1 VISSQAK
8 DSIERI
14 FYKAA
19 QARLPMA
26 AGDVCDIV
34 PIKPSS
40 AAGKSAIE
48 ARATE
53 VRAGDG
59 GATRADRP
67 QAHTGQV
74 VVLTISGILFRL
86 MLLLHFNEDDSSR
99 EYFVKDDAQS
109 AFEEIIAEISNLCCG
124 AMNQELLRYFPDL
137 GMSTPYM
144 LSAQCVPHLEDL
156 KPSYL
161 SSYAIQL
168 GDSVHVAATLCV
180 CADAPIDFVAD
191 VTAVEE
197 SSGEL
202 ELF

>member
-1 VISSQAK
+1 VISTQAK

-19 QARLPMA
+19 QTRLPMTS
-26 AGDVCDIV
+26 GDVCEIV
-34 PIKPSS
+34 AIK
-40 AAGKSAIE
+40 
-48 ARATE
+48 TTD
-53 VRAGDG
+53 GDV
-59 GATRADRP
+59 TRDGRP
-67 QAHTGQV
+67 QALTGQV

-99 EYFVKDDAQS
+99 DYFVKDDTQS

-124 AMNQELLRYFPDL
+124 VMNQELIRYFPDL

-144 LSAQCVPHLEDL
+144 LSAQCVPHLENL

-161 SSYAIQL
+161 SSYAIRL
-168 GDSVHVAATLCV
+168 GDSVHIGATLCV

-191 VTAVEE
+191 VNAAEE